1 MSTMKKI
8 IHTIVFVFGVLSL
21 HAECFTTQIY
31 FEDKDG
37 NKDTLTIGVSENI
50 SECEIQTDTWSEE
63 DALSALTSGR
73 HWAWFGYSVANNRP
87 CAPHR
92 IHINPPTTGD
102 IESGKIRMWYPQ
114 DRLPVI
120 VSWNKEGFADPSRS
134 KSIFSDMCQWFDV
147 SCGGELHYAFACAI
161 DSLHFTQKQGWDFSL
176 VQLENEVITVNS
188 LGFAFC
194 SEDVWKRMEDEEKY
208 PWIDWMEVDEVQS
221 SPQVQ
226 PKLILEHGMLYII
239 NGDKR
244 YSIIGM

>member
-50 SECEIQTDTWSEE
+50 SECELQTDTWSEE

-73 HWAWFGYSVANNRP
+73 HWAWFGYSVDDNCP

-92 IHINPPTTGD
+92 IHINPPTTGH
-102 IESGKIRMWYPQ
+102 IESGKIHIWYPQ
-114 DRLPVI
+114 DRLPVA
-120 VSWNKEGFADPSRS
+120 VHWNKDDFADISRS
-134 KSIFSDMCQWFDV
+134 KSLFCDMASWFDAV
-147 SCGGELHYAFACAI
+147 CNEESNFAFANET
-161 DSLHFTQKQGWDFSL
+161 STMQFLTKQYCNNIVKLQDTRI
-176 VQLENEVITVNS
+176 ETNY

-194 SEDVWKRMEDEEKY
+194 SEEMWKKY
-208 PWIDWMEVDEVQS
+208 TDNKYVIS
-221 SPQVQ
+221 SEQKSRPR
-226 PKLILEHGMLYII
+226 LILEHGMLYII
-239 NGDKR
+239 INSEKK